1 MSILSKGN
9 AHLCFLDMHDHP
21 VALIPGF
28 GNRAR
33 HRMLIMGS
41 QILCNT
47 KT

>member
-1 MSILSKGN
+1 MSIISRRS
-9 AHLCFLDMHDHP
+9 AHLCFLDMHDLP
-21 VALIPGF
+21 VTLIPGF

-33 HRMLIMGS
+33 RRMLIMGS